1 MVSDEAPG
9 GVTDPAPSGL
19 SDLSGLSGR
28 QLLPITAATASHLDF
43 RHTTG
48 STNTDLAAIAASL
61 PHLAVVASLDQ
72 RSGRGRLDRRWSS
85 PAGQTLA
92 ASVLLRPRTP
102 SGGPLPDDAWAWF
115 PLLAGTA
122 LHGAIAD
129 LLPDADVTVKWPNDV
144 QIRGLKVSGLLAEL
158 VAVDGAQDAVVMGAG
173 LNLTIP
179 PEHLPTPT
187 STSLAIEGAAGSAYE
202 IADAVFASYL
212 VRLDALVTTLGGD
225 AGAAAVRQVVEAVCG
240 TLGRR
245 VRVELPDGTNRFGTA
260 QNLDDG
266 GRLVVLE
273 DDSSALLTVSAGD
286 VTHLRY
292 E

>member
-1 MVSDEAPG
+1 MSPAA
-9 GVTDPAPSGL
+9 GVNGPTGHD
-19 SDLSGLSGR
+19 
-28 QLLPITAATASHLDF
+28 LLPMTAARSALDY
-43 RHTTG
+43 RATTG
-48 STNTDLAAIAASL
+48 STNTDLVQAAGAL
-61 PHLAVVASLDQ
+61 PDGAVVASLDQ
-72 RSGRGRLDRRWSS
+72 TSGRGRLDRAWSS

-92 ASVLLRPRTP
+92 ASVLLRPRTA
-102 SGGPLPDDAWAWF
+102 SGERLPDDAWAWF

-122 LHGAIAD
+122 LHGAVRD
-129 LLPDADVTVKWPNDV
+129 LLPEADVTLKWPNDV

-158 VAVDGAQDAVVMGAG
+158 VVVDGAPDAVVVGSG
-173 LNLTIP
+173 INLTIP

-187 STSLAIEGAAGSAYE
+187 STSLALEGATGSAYE

-212 VRLDALVTTLGGD
+212 DRLRSLTAVLAEGG
-225 AGAAAVRQVVEAVCG
+225 GEAVRDAVSAVCG

-245 VRVELPDGTNRFGTA
+245 VRVELPDGSNRFGTA
-260 QNLDDG
+260 TALDAD

-273 DDSSALLTVSAGD
+273 DDSGSSLVVAAGD

>member
-1 MVSDEAPG
+1 MVTA
-9 GVTDPAPSGL
+9 SGPVE
-19 SDLSGLSGR
+19 GEGR
-28 QLLPITAATASHLDF
+28 TGAELLPITAATASHLDY
-43 RHTTG
+43 RATTG
-48 STNTDLAAIAASL
+48 STNTDLVESAATL

-72 RSGRGRLDRRWSS
+72 RNGRGRLDRTWSS

-102 SGGPLPDDAWAWF
+102 SGERLPDEAWAWF
-115 PLLAGTA
+115 PLIAGTA
-122 LHGAIAD
+122 LRGAIAD
-129 LLPDADVTVKWPNDV
+129 LLPDASVTLKWPNDV

-173 LNLTIP
+173 INLTIP

-187 STSLAIEGAAGSAYE
+187 STSLALEGAAGSAFE

-212 VRLDALVTTLGGD
+212 VRLDALVDLLASGD
-225 AGAAAVRQVVEAVCG
+225 SDGVVSAVTAVCG

-245 VRVELPDGTNRFGTA
+245 VRVELPDGTNRYGTA
-260 QNLDDG
+260 RALDDG
-266 GRLVVLE
+266 GRLLVLE
-273 DDSSALLTVSAGD
+273 DDSSALLTVAAGD
-286 VTHLRY
+286 ITHLRY